1 MTMLVFLLEEPSAKK
16 VLDEILPRFL
26 PTEVTFICIPHEGK
40 TDLEQSIPNK
50 LRGWNVPNSWFVVVR
65 DKDQGDCIAL
75 KQRLKQLCTD
85 NGRPETLV
93 RIVVHELESWFLGDL
108 AAVAHAFN
116 QPTLAKKQNSKKFR
130 NPDALANAQQELKKL
145 IKGYQ
150 KNSGARAIAPHLS
163 LIDNQSESY
172 RQFLSGVTR
181 FLNECR
187 ATDHQADRNKP

>member
-1 MTMLVFLLEEPSAKK
+1 
-16 VLDEILPRFL
+16 
-26 PTEVTFICIPHEGK
+26 
-40 TDLEQSIPNK
+40 
-50 LRGWNVPNSWFVVVR
+50 
-65 DKDQGDCIAL
+65 
-75 KQRLKQLCTD
+75 
-85 NGRPETLV
+85 LV

-150 KNSGARAIAPHLS
+150 KNSGARDIAPHLS
-163 LIDNQSESY
+163 LTDNQSESY

-181 FLNECR
+181 YLYECR
-187 ATDHQADRNKP
+187 AADHQADRKK